1 MSYREKEEKRMIIVE
16 PHVQYRTLK
25 AAEDTF
31 TAIEIALNQLSMKD
45 VSYIDDERASAIL
58 QKVLMFGAQ
67 QDEN

>member
-45 VSYIDDERASAIL
+45 VRESISNFDVWSTTR
-58 QKVLMFGAQ
+58 
-67 QDEN
+67 